1 MKNRKGN
8 SLLGALLILA
18 IIVIIGLWILGSIVK
33 LAWLLLTSKIGL
45 GILVIILVIHIM
57 TKERPD

>member
-18 IIVIIGLWILGSIVK
+18 IIVIIGSWILGSIVK
-33 LAWLLLTSKIGL
+33 MAWLLLTSKIGL
-45 GILVIILVIHIM
+45 GILVVILVIHIM

>member
-33 LAWLLLTSKIGL
+33 MAWLLLTSKIGL
-45 GILVIILVIHIM
+45 GILVVILVIHIM